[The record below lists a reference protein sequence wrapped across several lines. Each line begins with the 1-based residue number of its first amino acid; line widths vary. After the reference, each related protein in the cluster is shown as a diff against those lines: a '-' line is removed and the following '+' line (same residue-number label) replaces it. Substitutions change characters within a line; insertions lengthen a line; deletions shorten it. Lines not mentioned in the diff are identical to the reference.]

1 MKPYFKVLY
10 NKIKFLRFKIFQ
22 RVKIVSKGIQIL
34 GYNTKI
40 SMEKASRL
48 SIGDR
53 VISDGRCTI
62 VIGEYAS
69 VSIGDKVYFNEGAM
83 ISAKSTITIEE
94 GCQFGPNV
102 KLFDNDHCFSRED
115 GVLLEHKSAPIHIG
129 KHSWIGANAVILR
142 GTTIGKNCVIGAGCV
157 VKGDVPDCSLVTMD
171 RSLVIRQIE
180 EKI

>member
-10 NKIKFLRFKIFQ
+10 NKIKFLRFRVFG
-22 RVKIVSKGIQIL
+22 RVKIDSKGIQFL

-40 SMEKASRL
+40 SLEKTSRL
-48 SIGDR
+48 NIGNR

-62 VIGEYAS
+62 VIGERAS

-83 ISAKSTITIEE
+83 ISAKSEITIGE

-102 KLFDNDHCFSRED
+102 KLFDNDHCFNRED
-115 GVLLEHKSAPIHIG
+115 GVLFEHKSTPIHIG

-142 GTTIGKNCVIGAGCV
+142 GTTIGRNCVIGAGCI
-157 VKGDVPDCSLVTMD
+157 VKGNIPDCSLVTLD
-171 RSLVIRQIE
+171 RSLIIRQIE
-180 EKI
+180 E